1 MQKYYIY
8 VNWMSINSN
17 MRKILLF
24 IICVILFQGYAK
36 AQFADSF
43 ADGNF
48 TSNPAWTGDAAL
60 FKVNTSY
67 QLQLNA
73 TGTDTAAL
81 TAASSILQDMEW
93 SFWIKLSFAPSD
105 NNMARVYLSSDQADL
120 KGPLNGY
127 YLKFGETG
135 SNDAIELIQQSG
147 NIHSVICRGADGLL
161 AAPFAI
167 RIKVIRSSGGIWT
180 VYADDLGGTNYVI
193 QATGTDNTFVSGSY
207 LGVYC
212 KFTSSNSTKFYFDD
226 FYAGPVVVDNTPPL
240 VTAVSLETLNNLT
253 VTFSEPVEAASAT
266 NVNNYSTTPGAVVPQ
281 SATQD
286 PGDPSII
293 RLSYAQRFT
302 PDLIYSLDIANV
314 KDLAGNGMTASQTPF
329 SWHQAKTYDVLINEI
344 MADPTPPVNLPEAEY
359 VELFNRSAFP
369 VDLQYWSLWLG
380 KTEKVLPKYT
390 LPAGGYVIFCDDGAK
405 PLLTP
410 YGSVIDF
417 SSFSV
422 TNGSGT
428 ITLKDFDGNVIHTVS
443 YAESWFNGSYK
454 KDGGWS
460 LELIDPMNPCGEA
473 SNWLACNN
481 NDGGTP
487 GKINS
492 VNAPNPDL
500 VPPAISSVV
509 INDPT
514 HITVLFTETCDSA
527 TVLNKTN
534 FNIDKGIGNPVS
546 VRAFSPDYKVADLTL
561 ATSLI
566 VGVDYTLSSTNNI
579 TDCAGNRFLTEDSIH
594 FGIPFPDTISPEVV
608 SVSLET
614 LYKVSVTFS
623 ESVDAASATKVSNYS
638 TLPGGLIPVSAIG
651 DLADP
656 SIIHLT
662 YIQRFTADIIY
673 SLKIVNVEDLA
684 GNVMDT
690 VQSPFSWHQAKT
702 FDILIN
708 EIMADPSPPVNLPE
722 AEYVELYNRS
732 AFPVDLKFLT
742 FWLGTTE
749 KPLPNYTLPAGEYVI
764 LCDDGS
770 KSLLE
775 PYGPVIDFSSFA
787 VTNGSG
793 TITLKDFDANVIH
806 AVSYTESWFQGSYKK
821 DGGWSLELIDP
832 LNPCGEASNWK
843 ACTNETGGTPGKL
856 NSVNATNPDLVPPAI
871 SRVGVDDPT
880 HITVWFTESCETS
893 NILNIAN
900 YTIDN
905 GIGNPGSVHLQ
916 SPDYKVAY
924 LVLASPLVSD
934 VIYTLTITGNITDCA
949 GNLIAAGNSVRFAIP
964 QPAEAND
971 IVINEL
977 LFDPTAVGVDFVE
990 IYNRSSKVI
999 DLKDLV
1005 LANYDTIAKVI
1016 TDYNQISTE
1025 PFQVFPADYILLSTD
1040 STAVKKC
1047 YKTTNP
1053 KAFINMANFP
1063 SMNNE
1068 DGVVAIT
1075 SKGGEVIDVTGYT
1088 AAMQYPLLTSVDGVS
1103 LERISPERTSN
1114 DATNWHSASE
1124 AVGFATPGYKNSQF
1138 GITITDENE
1147 ITLSPDI
1154 FSPDNDGYNDNLT
1167 IAYSFGA
1174 SGNNISIT
1182 IFDATGRLIRNLVDH
1197 EICGTS
1203 GAYTW
1208 DGITNERAKALI
1220 GRYIVFVEI
1229 FDLNGNVKKFKKAT
1243 VLGGKL

>member
-1 MQKYYIY
+1 
-8 VNWMSINSN
+8 MSINSN

-24 IICVILFQGYAK
+24 IICAILFRGFTK

-60 FKVNTSY
+60 FKVNTSF

-73 TGTDTAAL
+73 TGSDTAAL
-81 TAASSILQDMEW
+81 SAASSILQDMEW

-105 NNMARVYLSSDQADL
+105 NNMARIYLSSDQVDL

-127 YLKFGETG
+127 YLKLGETG

-147 NIHSVICRGADGLL
+147 NIHTVICRGSDGLL

-167 RIKVIRSSGGIWT
+167 RIKVIRASGGTWT
-180 VYADDLGGTNYVI
+180 VYADELGGTNYVI
-193 QATGTDNTFVSGSY
+193 QSGGTDNTFLNGSY
-207 LGVYC
+207 LGVYS
-212 KFTSSNSTKFYFDD
+212 KYTSSNSTKFYFDD
-226 FYAGPVVVDNTPPL
+226 FYAGPVIVDNTPPQ
-240 VTAVSLETLNNLT
+240 VDAVSLETLNNLT

-302 PDLIYSLDIANV
+302 PDIVYLLDITNI
-314 KDLAGNGMTASQTPF
+314 KDFAGNGMTASQTPF

-344 MADPTPPVNLPEAEY
+344 MADPSPPVNLPEAEY
-359 VELFNRSAFP
+359 VELYNRSIFP

-380 KTEKVLPKYT
+380 TTEKVLPKYT
-390 LPAGGYVIFCDDGAK
+390 LPAGSYVILCDDGSR

-410 YGSVIDF
+410 YGPVIDF
-417 SSFSV
+417 SSFAV
-422 TNGSGT
+422 TNGSGN

-443 YAESWFNGSYK
+443 YAESWFQGNYK

-460 LELIDPMNPCGEA
+460 LELIDPLNPCGEA

-492 VNAPNPDL
+492 VKAPNPDL

-514 HITVLFTETCDSA
+514 HLTVSFTETCDSA
-527 TVLNKTN
+527 TVLNTTN
-534 FNIDKGIGNPVS
+534 YFIDNGIVNPVS
-546 VRAFSPDYKVADLTL
+546 VWAFSPDYKVAELTL
-561 ATSLI
+561 ATSLV
-566 VGVDYTLSSTNNI
+566 VGVDYTLTSTNNI
-579 TDCAGNRFLTEDSIH
+579 TDCAGNAFLSQNAIH

-614 LYKVSVTFS
+614 LYKISVTFS
-623 ESVDAASATKVSNYS
+623 EPIAAATATKVSNYS
-638 TLPGGLIPVSAIG
+638 IIPGELIPASAVV
-651 DLADP
+651 DLVDP
-656 SIIHLT
+656 SIIHIT
-662 YIQRFTADIIY
+662 YIQRFTADVIY
-673 SLKIVNVEDLA
+673 SLNIVNVEDLA
-684 GNVMDT
+684 GNVIDT
-690 VQSPFSWHQAKT
+690 IQSPFSWHQAKT

-708 EIMADPSPPVNLPE
+708 EIMADPSPPVILPE

-749 KPLPNYTLPAGEYVI
+749 KPLPNYTLPAGGYVI

-775 PYGPVIDFSSFA
+775 PFGPVIDFSSFA

-793 TITLKDFDANVIH
+793 TITLKDIDGNVIH
-806 AVSYTESWFQGSYKK
+806 AVSYTENWFQGSYKK
-821 DGGWSLELIDP
+821 DGGWSLEMIDP

-843 ACTNETGGTPGKL
+843 ACSNEVGGTPGKL

-880 HITVWFTESCETS
+880 HITVWLTESCETT

-905 GIGNPGSVHLQ
+905 GIGNPGSVHVQ
-916 SPDYKVAY
+916 SPDYKAAY
-924 LVLASPLVSD
+924 LVLASPLVAD

-949 GNLIAAGNSVRFAIP
+949 GNLIATGNSVRFAIP
-964 QPAEAND
+964 QTAGAND
-971 IVINEL
+971 IIINEL
-977 LFDPTAVGVDFVE
+977 LFDPTAEGVDFVE
-990 IYNRSSKVI
+990 IYNRSSKVV

-1047 YKTTNP
+1047 YQTTNP
-1053 KAFINMANFP
+1053 KAFINMTNFP

-1103 LERISPERTSN
+1103 LERISPERPSK

-1124 AVGFATPGYKNSQF
+1124 AVGYATPGYKNSQS

-1174 SGNNISIT
+1174 PGNNISI
-1182 IFDATGRLIRNLVDH
+1182 IIYDATGRLVRNLVNH

-1229 FDLNGNVKKFKKAT
+1229 FDLDGNVRRFKKST
-1243 VLGGKL
+1243 VLGGKI